1 MDYSFEKINKSSSP
15 IENHKSKQMFG
26 SKNSFTF
33 EEKQESFGDKSFSGY
48 QKKTAELNEVVKSD
62 LHTTNTNSS
71 CISLVSPRRLLQK
84 KDSLFDVERDMLESI
99 VIGNEHEKP
108 KNNLF
113 STSDLEH
120 LGKMGKTV
128 FESCMPEDF

>member
-1 MDYSFEKINKSSSP
+1 MG
-15 IENHKSKQMFG
+15 G

-33 EEKQESFGDKSFSGY
+33 EEKNESFGDESFMGHN
-48 QKKTAELNEVVKSD
+48 KKATELNEVVKSD

-71 CISLVSPRRLLQK
+71 SISLVSPRRLLQK
-84 KDSLFDVERDMLESI
+84 KESLFDVERDMLESI

-128 FESCMPEDF
+128 VESCMPEDF